1 MQFYYQKK
9 NHVSRTKTVSIR
21 WKRRTGD
28 IFLAQ
33 ESQLAAVI
41 NICERCFQTFGT
53 ILSPLRRCRRRRS
66 HMGDYFSS
74 GLENQSSD
82 SGKRQK
88 IYLVKNDAVERKR
101 ANDDAIRCICLNYQK
116 VKSFYLLKIIFEV
129 VCVAPLEAEVSLNG
143 L

>member
-53 ILSPLRRCRRRRS
+53 ILSPLRRRRS

-129 VCVAPLEAEVSLNG
+129 VCVAPLEAEVSNQNG